1 MALSEHEQRMFE
13 ELERELLGEA
23 KQQYQAARGGRWVLG
38 LLIFA
43 AGLAGLVVA
52 VATQLTVFGAV
63 GFVAMLAG
71 LVVALGGNSGGKRFE
86 AGTTPAGAGPSS
98 SPKSAKAPRAERSGS
113 FFEDR
118 WDRRQGN

>member
-1 MALSEHEQRMFE
+1 MALSEHEQRMFA
-13 ELERELLGEA
+13 ELERELLGEGIE
-23 KQQYQAARGGRWVLG
+23 QRGAARGGRWLLG

-43 AGLAGLVVA
+43 AGLAGLIVA

-71 LVVALGGNSGGKRFE
+71 LVVALGGNAGGQSGDAGSKRF
-86 AGTTPAGAGPSS
+86 GAGPTGA
-98 SPKSAKAPRAERSGS
+98 PKSAKAPRASRSGS